1 MKKIVVFI
9 SLSIVALALA
19 GCAKQTELSTDTLPV
34 KVTVTGYVRYVA
46 LSSTL
51 KKEDPELVGAGH
63 EVNLF
68 YGVPGKEGQVEAY
81 ALKTVRV
88 DSDGYFKTTLG
99 CPVGKHLEVRAETSM
114 YGESYAT
121 NSAGKNVVS
130 DTYFYAEQKVTLP
143 AGSAHCFALDMVP
156 VANTG
161 IDGLQQPVK

>member
-9 SLSIVALALA
+9 CLSIIAFAFA
-19 GCAKQTELSTDTLPV
+19 GCTKQTELSTETLPV
-34 KVTVTGYVRYVA
+34 KVTVTGYVRYIA

-51 KKEDPELVGAGH
+51 KKENPEVVEAGH
-63 EVNLF
+63 VVNLF
-68 YGVPGKEGQVEAY
+68 YGVPNKEGQVEAY
-81 ALKTVRV
+81 ALKTVKV
-88 DSDGYFKTTLG
+88 DSDGFFKTTLG
-99 CPVGKHLEVRAETSM
+99 CPVGKNLEIRAETSM

-130 DTYFYAEQKVTLP
+130 DTYFYAEQKITLP

-161 IDGLQQPVK
+161 SDGLQQPAK